1 MSDILNTVNTNNIDN
16 PGTFSENKSEA
27 IIKCKFQKEYICN
40 INDKIIKESE
50 QILKVMWT

>member
-50 QILKVMWT
+50 QILKVM